1 MFARIGEFATAPGEE
16 IARIFALELR
26 GDGGNDT
33 IQQLAVA
40 ARELFGD
47 VDFTAMKKSKLNE
60 LFAAWLALMEG
71 QRNAM
76 GAEFCDIFEM
86 SCEKGFRAIIDE
98 AEFQLGED
106 EFTTWMEK
114 LSALP
119 SHYDRAM
126 LAFLDRNN
134 L

>member
-1 MFARIGEFATAPGEE
+1 MFASIGEFATTPGEE
-16 IARIFALELR
+16 IARILR
-26 GDGGNDT
+26 SNSAAMAV

-40 ARELFGD
+40 ACELFGD
-47 VDFTAMKKSKLNE
+47 ADFTAMKKGKLNE
-60 LFAAWLALMEG
+60 LFAAWLTLMKG

-76 GAEFCDIFEM
+76 DAEFCDIFEM
-86 SCEKGFRAIIDE
+86 SCEKGFLVIIDE
-98 AEFQLGED
+98 TEFQLGED

-119 SHYDRAM
+119 SHYDRTM
-126 LAFLDRNN
+126 LVFLDRNN